1 MGKNKDMDELTNL
14 MSIALR
20 HKIGSIV
27 NNEDLYAQKYAKDAD
42 NIMREAGKI
51 AIKQNW
57 DDYDKEEIKEKLKKK
72 LLKELTEK
80 DFLDSRKFEIMDKEM
95 NRALEELNLA

>member
-1 MGKNKDMDELTNL
+1 MGKVKDIDELTNL

-42 NIMREAGKI
+42 NIMREAAKI

-57 DDYDKEEIKEKLKKK
+57 DDYDKTEIREKLKKK
-72 LLKELTEK
+72 LLKELSEK
-80 DFLDSRKFEIMDKEM
+80 DFLHNRKFEIMDREM